1 MAAVAAQAD
10 DKVKRKRTANA
21 LREQLLREIAE
32 LQCLAITTLR
42 TKVLEYA
49 QRVNELLNR
58 GTEIAAS
65 TNIDK
70 ADSVSNLQGD
80 LLWSLSTSDRCWRRR
95 QITTKNAMRKGGV
108 TQSLSHHNANQK

>member
-1 MAAVAAQAD
+1 MGFIMTFLWLFLFLLVAAAAAQAD

-42 TKVLEYA
+42 TSPEYA

-70 ADSVSNLQGD
+70 ADSVSNLQGG
-80 LLWSLSTSDRCWRRR
+80 LALVSQARAIVAGAGAR
-95 QITTKNAMRKGGV
+95 
-108 TQSLSHHNANQK
+108 